1 MPRCVCVSFFQVYL
15 VYVSLQAP
23 PLSLCVWVF
32 FLAVYLHHVHAVPE
46 GGGVI
51 WEVGWVME
59 LHFERVLG
67 IKHWTFGKL
76 ILPFK
81 TSCYVILFY
90 KIFYFCFLTCIVFG
104 GGRGDG
110 HHLPWVPHSF
120 RWDPSQP
127 SQNRFGA
134 SLWELTCW
142 RPA

>member
-67 IKHWTFGKL
+67 IKHRTSGTEL
-76 ILPFK
+76 LPAK
-81 TSCYVILFY
+81 PSCEGLVFE
-90 KIFYFCFLTCIVFG
+90 KRFYF
-104 GGRGDG
+104 
-110 HHLPWVPHSF
+110 
-120 RWDPSQP
+120 
-127 SQNRFGA
+127 
-134 SLWELTCW
+134 SL
-142 RPA
+142 